1 MSELQQKA
9 IRMISGLS
17 DDNVSFLI
25 DIINRLIPQS
35 ESGGGAVL
43 PEDNAHE
50 KMQAFLRLDA
60 ARAEIS
66 RYLPADFDPERELS
80 LKYMETEPY
89 DCAQAEPSK
98 KFAAEG
104 KKF

>member
-1 MSELQQKA
+1 MSELQQEA

-17 DDNVSFLI
+17 DDNISFLI

-35 ESGGGAVL
+35 ESGGGVVL
-43 PEDNAHE
+43 SEDNAHE

-66 RYLPADFDPERELS
+66 RYLPADFNPERELEEAR
-80 LKYMETEPY
+80 LERYG
-89 DCAQAEPSK
+89 DI
-98 KFAAEG
+98 G
-104 KKF
+104 